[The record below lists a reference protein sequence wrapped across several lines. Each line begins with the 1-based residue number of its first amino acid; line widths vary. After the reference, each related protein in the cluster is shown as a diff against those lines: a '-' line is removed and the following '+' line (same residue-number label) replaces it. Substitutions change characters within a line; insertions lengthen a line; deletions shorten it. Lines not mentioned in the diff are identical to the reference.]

1 MAVLS
6 GVSSRASAGVE
17 PKGLRV
23 GLVAVSATFSVTV
36 SSTIGDV
43 IQMVKVPLGA
53 TPVYVAILGNAGGSG
68 SSVNVGDG
76 ISAARYIRNYT
87 AATGAVLQP
96 INTAYFPYTYSTD
109 DTIDITVSACSL
121 STLAGS
127 WNLIAI
133 YSMDPT

>member
-53 TPVYVAILGNAGGSG
+53 TPVYVAVQGNGGVG
-68 SSVNVGDG
+68 MAIVGDG
-76 ISAARYIRNYT
+76 VSAARYVNNYSFS
-87 AATGAVLQP
+87 AASALQP

-109 DTIDITVSACSL
+109 DTIDITISAVTAG
-121 STLAGS
+121 TLAGG
-127 WNLIAI
+127 WTLIAI